1 MLQYEIKQKIKELE
15 ELIRENKEQLIEYKA
30 MLAGE
35 DLRDRNV
42 LARRVLEEVSIDYWI
57 EKEVIIGK
65 CRKKEFMEPR
75 REYVKRLHNLWYTLQ
90 RIADYV
96 WRSHADIIYL
106 LKN

>member
-1 MLQYEIKQKIKELE
+1 MLQSEIKQKIKELE

-57 EKEVIIGK
+57 EKEGIIGK
-65 CRKKEFMEPR
+65 CRKKEFMGPR
-75 REYVKRLHNLWYTLQ
+75 REYVKRLHKLWYTLQ

-96 WRSHADIIYL
+96 WRSHVDIIYL